1 MKKDIV
7 YYFLV
12 YGLLISGCLIYSYVK
27 KEINTPDIQ
36 DDYSCTT
43 KQQFIDTDNDDD
55 WYRDILVCTGE
66 KNEEDCREL
75 DSLLSS
81 LRELRLL
88 YEQHKSDEDDAI
100 DRYLEFSKM
109 NGRTSYYLDE
119 MAMAAYDYVMAR
131 GLKEEIEDIIDVFE
145 GAVADWYNVSYE
157 IKDTIGYQP
166 LNN

>member
-27 KEINTPDIQ
+27 KEINTPVIQ
-36 DDYSCTT
+36 DDYTCTT

-66 KNEEDCREL
+66 KNEEDRREL

-81 LRELRLL
+81 LRRFRLL

-109 NGRTSYYLDE
+109 N
-119 MAMAAYDYVMAR
+119 
-131 GLKEEIEDIIDVFE
+131 
-145 GAVADWYNVSYE
+145 
-157 IKDTIGYQP
+157 
-166 LNN
+166 